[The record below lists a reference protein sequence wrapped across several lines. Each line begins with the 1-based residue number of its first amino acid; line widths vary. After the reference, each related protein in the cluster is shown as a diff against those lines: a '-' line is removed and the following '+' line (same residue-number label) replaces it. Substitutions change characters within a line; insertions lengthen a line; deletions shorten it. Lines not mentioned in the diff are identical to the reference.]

1 MPSRVVSLRLR
12 EGQVERLQ
20 RLARQMGRTAS
31 ETAAILVEEALRR
44 GEFAFI
50 EFRDSPVGRQAY
62 VSGSS
67 LAVWEV
73 AMVARSYGGDVARVA
88 EHLGWPAVK
97 VQAALQ
103 YVAAYPQ
110 EIAAAVRDN
119 DAGIERLGRMLPSLD
134 IFTVPPP

>member
-1 MPSRVVSLRLR
+1 MPSRVVGLRLR
-12 EGQVERLQ
+12 EGQVERLR

-103 YVAAYPQ
+103 YAAAYPQ

>member
-103 YVAAYPQ
+103 YAAAYPQ